1 VAVRTVRY
9 LERTLHQEYRM
20 EDNAFVQ
27 LGVSLLLGLLV
38 GMQRERTESAIAGI
52 RTFPLITA
60 FGTVCAWLAA
70 QHGGWIIAAGLLAVS
85 ALLLVANLARIKAGD
100 IDPGLTTEIAAL
112 LLFGVGACVVVGLMP
127 VAVALGGAIAL
138 LLHFKKPLHEFV
150 KGVGE
155 TDIKAI
161 MQFVLVTLVILPV
174 LPNRDYGPY
183 GVLNPFKIWLMVVL
197 MVGISLAGYVAFKL
211 FGAKAGTLLGGLLG
225 GLVSSTATTASYAR
239 RSTKMPGSAN
249 LAALVIM
256 IASTT
261 VFVRVLVEVAAV
273 APGNFMQIG
282 PPLATMLA
290 ACCVIAAVAFRF
302 NRDRSAEL
310 PAQENPAELK
320 SALIFGGL
328 YAVVILAVAAAKDH
342 FGSSG
347 LYAVAV
353 LSGLTDM
360 DAITLSTAQLVNN
373 GTIEINTG
381 WRVILV
387 ASLSNLAFKAGIVA
401 ALGNRGLLRRISILF
416 GLAVLSGLA
425 ILLLWPA

>member
-1 VAVRTVRY
+1 
-9 LERTLHQEYRM
+9 M
-20 EDNAFVQ
+20 EENVFVQ

-38 GMQRERTESAIAGI
+38 GMQRERTEAAIAGI

-70 QHGGWIIAAGLLAVS
+70 QHGGWIIAAGLLAVA
-85 ALLLVANLARIKAGD
+85 ALLLVANLVRIKAGD

-112 LLFGVGACVVVGLMP
+112 LLFGVGACVVVGQMP

-138 LLHFKKPLHEFV
+138 LLHFKTPLHQFV
-150 KGVGE
+150 KGIGE

-161 MQFVLVTLVILPV
+161 MQLVLVTLVILPV

-197 MVGISLAGYVAFKL
+197 MVSISLAGYVAFKI
-211 FGAKAGTLLGGLLG
+211 FGARAGTLLGGLMG

-239 RSTKMPGSAN
+239 RSVESAGSAP

-261 VFVRVLVEVAAV
+261 VFVRVLVEVVAV
-273 APGNFMQIG
+273 APGNFVQIG
-282 PPLATMLA
+282 PPLAAMLA
-290 ACCVIAAVAFRF
+290 ACCVIVTVAFRF
-302 NRDRSAEL
+302 TRDQSAKV

-320 SALIFGGL
+320 SALVFGAL

-347 LYAVAV
+347 LYTVAV

-360 DAITLSTAQLVNN
+360 DAITLSTAQLVNG
-373 GTIEINTG
+373 GTLEANTG

-387 ASLSNLAFKAGIVA
+387 ASLSNFVFKAGIVA
-401 ALGNRGLLRRISILF
+401 VLGNRALLRRISILF
-416 GLAVLSGLA
+416 GAALLSGSA
-425 ILLLWPA
+425 ILLLWPG